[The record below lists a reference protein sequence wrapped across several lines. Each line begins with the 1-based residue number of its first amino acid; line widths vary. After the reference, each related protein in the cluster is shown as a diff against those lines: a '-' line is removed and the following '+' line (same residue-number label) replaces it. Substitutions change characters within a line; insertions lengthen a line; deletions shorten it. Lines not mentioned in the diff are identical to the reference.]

1 MVQEAT
7 LACRFNSAFDKW
19 VWRNKICC
27 RRCRAC
33 RQPGVAYG
41 IMPAFMLANAG
52 VSVDRMDL
60 GTGDAQLVMMGVG
73 MDLLAGKPLGIHP
86 HMLVV
91 RWAGAACRPE

>member
-1 MVQEAT
+1 MSIQLGLRQMGLAKQDLLPPVSRVQTARGC
-7 LACRFNSAFDKW
+7 LRHL
-19 VWRNKICC
+19 
-27 RRCRAC
+27 
-33 RQPGVAYG
+33 
-41 IMPAFMLANAG
+41 AFMLANAG